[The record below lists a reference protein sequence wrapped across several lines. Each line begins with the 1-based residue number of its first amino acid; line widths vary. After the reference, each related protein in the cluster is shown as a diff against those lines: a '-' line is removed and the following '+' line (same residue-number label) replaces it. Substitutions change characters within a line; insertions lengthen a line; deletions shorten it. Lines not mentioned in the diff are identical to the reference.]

1 MVSAATICSPA
12 RGDILKGVG
21 DGRGSRGY
29 GQRRDAAFERGD
41 TLLEDRLRRVGQASV
56 DIAGVLQSETGGGVR
71 RVAEDIGG
79 GLIDR
84 HRTSVGHGI
93 GPLLAHMELQRF
105 EVEIF
110 AFHSRKS

>member
-1 MVSAATICSPA
+1 MVSAATMCSPA
-12 RGDILKGVG
+12 RVG

-41 TLLEDRLRRVGQASV
+41 TLLEDRLRRVSQASV
-56 DIAGVLQSETGGGVR
+56 DIAGVLQSEPGGGVR
-71 RVAEDIGG
+71 RVADDIGG